1 MSNIKMIF
9 QWKQVKKNVSPVF
22 WKVLKT
28 KSNNKI
34 RIFMKKVF
42 LYAAIYLFGLAS
54 CIDYNVKDETP
65 AQTENNAVQTKKD
78 ITEIEGPYSSITLS
92 QKYYSIFE
100 DGTRSETELNYPDYL
115 GGTYTDSVGNLV
127 FLVKGD
133 METAKKDIYS
143 RIGTA
148 PNLKFRQCA
157 YSLRSL
163 YDLVDELNEQFENE
177 GLCEELGWT
186 MISIAVMENRVHV
199 YFKDCSDSVI
209 AKFKATVSDSEMI
222 AFGQMIIEPLNLPT
236 DSICANSRAASINVH
251 MGAKI

>member
-42 LYAAIYLFGLAS
+42 LYATICLFGLAS

-92 QKYYSIFE
+92 QKYYSTFE

-115 GGTYTDSVGNLV
+115 GGTYTDSVGNLA

-133 METAKKDIYS
+133 METAKKDIYR

-186 MISIAVMENRVHV
+186 I
-199 YFKDCSDSVI
+199 Y
-209 AKFKATVSDSEMI
+209 
-222 AFGQMIIEPLNLPT
+222 LLL
-236 DSICANSRAASINVH
+236 
-251 MGAKI
+251 